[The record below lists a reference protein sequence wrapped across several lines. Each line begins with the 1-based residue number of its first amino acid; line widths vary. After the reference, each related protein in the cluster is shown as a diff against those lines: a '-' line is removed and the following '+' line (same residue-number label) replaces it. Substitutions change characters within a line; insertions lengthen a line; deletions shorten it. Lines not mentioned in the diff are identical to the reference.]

1 MTITTTARPGARS
14 ALGGTGKWSRIAR
27 RVNGDRGPLR
37 SARRLARLLL
47 LGGALAPAAL
57 SAQGPATTTQTTE
70 AQEHIEGPSYG
81 RVAIGFT
88 QVYDDNIFAVPES
101 QHPQSDLVARFGPT
115 FEVGRHS
122 RRLEMSAKYGMAA
135 ERYFERYDLNS
146 DVAYQNGGFDI
157 RYSATP
163 RTALRFTGAYVDT
176 QSPQELNQA
185 SLITIGRARAERL
198 AAHAGSSHELTQL
211 TQLNLDYD
219 IANDTLQE
227 TNMNLSHL
235 ARIGLAWRSS
245 GRSSYRLDYRPRYVR
260 FDVLQRDV
268 NGVEFRDTGNETSQV
283 LTAGW
288 VYAVTPL
295 TSIEVDGGP
304 RLTTGD
310 VKPEFSGLLRRRMQ
324 HGGEI
329 AASYQSTQDTSFGEA
344 GFIDVR
350 RAQVLMAVT
359 PLRRL
364 TMSATPAYARST
376 RTTRPGEITTVR
388 ELDVSI
394 VLRVVQRL
402 SFTAAARLAD
412 QDGFT
417 NGVLDPIQS
426 RRLWLTSTLTLP

>member
-1 MTITTTARPGARS
+1 MMMTITTTNRSRRGAR
-14 ALGGTGKWSRIAR
+14 RIAR
-27 RVNGDRGPLR
+27 
-37 SARRLARLLL
+37 ALLL
-47 LGGALAPAAL
+47 SSALAPAVL
-57 SAQGPATTTQTTE
+57 SAQGSTTTQANTE
-70 AQEHIEGPSYG
+70 AGEHIEGPSYA
-81 RVAIGFT
+81 RVGIVIT
-88 QVYDDNIFAVPES
+88 EMYDDNIFAVPLS
-101 QHPQSDLVARFGPT
+101 QHPQSDLVFRFGPM

-135 ERYFERYDLNS
+135 ERYADRYDLNS
-146 DVAYQNGGFDI
+146 DLAYQNGGFDI
-157 RYSATP
+157 RYGATP
-163 RTALRFTGAYVDT
+163 RTELRFTGAYVDT
-176 QSPQELNQA
+176 QSPQELNTA

-198 AAHAGSSHELTQL
+198 AAFAGSSHELTKL
-211 TQLNLDYD
+211 TVLNLDYD

-227 TNMNLSHL
+227 TNMNLSHR
-235 ARIGLAWRSS
+235 ARLGLAWRSS
-245 GRSSYRLDYRPRYVR
+245 GRSSYRLDYRARYVR
-260 FDVLQRDV
+260 FDVLQRDI
-268 NGVEFRDTGNETSQV
+268 NGVEFRDTGNETSQT

-304 RLTTGD
+304 RVTAGD

-329 AASYQSTQDTSFGEA
+329 AASYQSTQDTAFGEA

-364 TMSATPAYARST
+364 TLSAVPAYARST

-388 ELDVSI
+388 ELDVSV
-394 VLRVVQRL
+394 VLRVVRRL
-402 SFTAAARLAD
+402 SFSAAGRLSD

-426 RRLWLTSTLTLP
+426 RRVWLTATLTLP

>member
-1 MTITTTARPGARS
+1 
-14 ALGGTGKWSRIAR
+14 
-27 RVNGDRGPLR
+27 VPL
-37 SARRLARLLL
+37 
-47 LGGALAPAAL
+47 
-57 SAQGPATTTQTTE
+57 
-70 AQEHIEGPSYG
+70 
-81 RVAIGFT
+81 
-88 QVYDDNIFAVPES
+88 S
-101 QHPQSDLVARFGPT
+101 QHPQSDLVSRFGPT

-135 ERYFERYDLNS
+135 ERYFDRYDLNS
-146 DVAYQNGGFDI
+146 DLAYQNGGFDI

-163 RTALRFTGAYVDT
+163 RTALRFTGSYVDT

-185 SLITIGRARAERL
+185 TLITIGRARAERL
-198 AAHAGSSHELTQL
+198 AAHAGSSHELTPL

-219 IANDTLQE
+219 IADDTLQE

-245 GRSSYRLDYRPRYVR
+245 GRSSYRVDYRPRYVR

-268 NGVEFRDTGNETSQV
+268 NGVEFRDTGNETSQA

-288 VYAVTPL
+288 VYAL
-295 TSIEVDGGP
+295 TTLTTIEVDGGP
-304 RLTTGD
+304 RVTTGD

-329 AASYQSTQDTSFGEA
+329 AASYQATQDTSFGEA

-350 RAQVLMAVT
+350 RAQVLMAIT

-364 TMSATPAYARST
+364 TLSAIPAYARST

-388 ELDVSI
+388 ELDASI
-394 VLRVVQRL
+394 MLRVIQRL
-402 SFTAAARLAD
+402 SFTAAARLSD

-417 NGVLDPIQS
+417 NGTLDPIQS
-426 RRLWLTSTLTLP
+426 RRLWLTVTLTLP

>member
-1 MTITTTARPGARS
+1 MTITTTERSFRRAR
-14 ALGGTGKWSRIAR
+14 RIAR
-27 RVNGDRGPLR
+27 
-37 SARRLARLLL
+37 ALL

-70 AQEHIEGPSYG
+70 VQEHIDGPSYG

-88 QVYDDNIFAVPES
+88 QVYDDNIFAVPQS

-122 RRLEMSAKYGMAA
+122 RRLEMSARYGMAA
-135 ERYFERYDLNS
+135 ERYFERYDLDS
-146 DVAYQNGGFDI
+146 DVAYQNGNVDI
-157 RYSATP
+157 RYAATP
-163 RTALRFTGAYVDT
+163 RTALRFTGSYVDT

-198 AAHAGSSHELTQL
+198 AAHAGSSHQLTQL

-227 TNMNLSHL
+227 TNMNLSHI

-268 NGVEFRDTGNETSQV
+268 NGVEFRDTGNDTSQA

-288 VYAVTPL
+288 VYALTPL

-304 RLTTGD
+304 RVTAGD

-350 RAQVLMAVT
+350 RAQVLLAIT

-364 TMSATPAYARST
+364 TMSAIPAYARSM

-388 ELDVSI
+388 ELDVSL
-394 VLRVVQRL
+394 VLRVIQRL

-417 NGVLDPIQS
+417 NGTLDPIQS
-426 RRLWLTSTLTLP
+426 RRMWLTTTLTLP

>member
-1 MTITTTARPGARS
+1 MTITTTNRS
-14 ALGGTGKWSRIAR
+14 RRGVRRIAR
-27 RVNGDRGPLR
+27 
-37 SARRLARLLL
+37 ALLL
-47 LGGALAPAAL
+47 SGALAPAVL
-57 SAQGPATTTQTTE
+57 SAQSPTSPATTET
-70 AQEHIEGPSYG
+70 AEHIDGPSYG
-81 RVAIGFT
+81 RVGIVFT
-88 QVYDDNIFAVPES
+88 ELYDDNIFAVPLS
-101 QHPQSDLVARFGPT
+101 QHPQSDLVSRFGPM

-135 ERYFERYDLNS
+135 ERYYDRYDLNS
-146 DVAYQNGGFDI
+146 DLAYQNGGFDL
-157 RYSATP
+157 RYAATP
-163 RTALRFTGAYVDT
+163 RTALHVTGAYIDT

-198 AAHAGSSHELTQL
+198 AAHAGLSRELTKL

-227 TNMNLSHL
+227 TNMNLTHL
-235 ARIGLAWRSS
+235 ARIGLAWHSS
-245 GRSSYRLDYRPRYVR
+245 GRSSYRVDYRPRYVK

-268 NGVEFRDTGNETSQV
+268 NGVEFRDTGNETSQA

-295 TSIEVDGGP
+295 TTIEVDGGP
-304 RLTTGD
+304 RVTAGD
-310 VKPEFSGLLRRRMQ
+310 IKPEFSALLRRRMQ

-329 AASYQSTQDTSFGEA
+329 APSYQSTQDTSFGEA
-344 GFIDVR
+344 GFIDVQR
-350 RAQVLMAVT
+350 GQILLAVT

-364 TMSATPAYARST
+364 TMSAIPAYARST

-394 VLRVVQRL
+394 VLHVVQRL

-426 RRLWLTSTLTLP
+426 RRMWLTVTLTLP

>member
-1 MTITTTARPGARS
+1 MTMTKTNRRRRDVR
-14 ALGGTGKWSRIAR
+14 RIAR
-27 RVNGDRGPLR
+27 
-37 SARRLARLLL
+37 ALLL
-47 LGGALAPAAL
+47 SGALAPAVL
-57 SAQGPATTTQTTE
+57 SAQSPTSPATTET
-70 AQEHIEGPSYG
+70 AEHIDGPSYG
-81 RVAIGFT
+81 RVGIVFT
-88 QVYDDNIFAVPES
+88 EIYDDNIFAVPLS
-101 QHPQSDLVARFGPT
+101 QHPQSDMVSRFGPM

-135 ERYFERYDLNS
+135 ERYFDRYDLNS
-146 DVAYQNGGFDI
+146 DLAYQNGGFDI
-157 RYSATP
+157 RYAATP
-163 RTALRFTGAYVDT
+163 RTALHFTGAYVDT

-198 AAHAGSSHELTQL
+198 AAHAGSSHELTKL

-219 IANDTLQE
+219 ISSDTLQE
-227 TNMNLSHL
+227 TNTNLSNL
-235 ARIGLAWRSS
+235 ARIGLAWHSS
-245 GRSSYRLDYRPRYVR
+245 GRSSYRLDYRPRNVT

-268 NGVEFRDTGNETSQV
+268 NGVEFRDTGTETSQA
-283 LTAGW
+283 LTVGW
-288 VYAVTPL
+288 VYAVTHL

-304 RLTTGD
+304 RLTAGEFR
-310 VKPEFSGLLRRRMQ
+310 PEFSGLLRRRMQ
-324 HGGEI
+324 QGGEI

-344 GFIDVR
+344 GFIDVQ

-364 TMSATPAYARST
+364 TLSAIPAYARST

-388 ELDVSI
+388 ELDVSV
-394 VLRVVQRL
+394 VLRVVRRL